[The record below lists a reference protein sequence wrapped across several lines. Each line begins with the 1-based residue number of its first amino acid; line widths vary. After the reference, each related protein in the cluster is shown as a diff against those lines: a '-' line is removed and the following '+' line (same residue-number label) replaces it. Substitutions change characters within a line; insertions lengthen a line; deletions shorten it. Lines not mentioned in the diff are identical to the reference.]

1 MTINQLPLTPAR
13 WRRLHPAFRVAL
25 RQALGSKHA
34 ILNREREPTLSR
46 KGTWQA
52 GTIGKL
58 LAQAEG

>member
-1 MTINQLPLTPAR
+1 MNQQPLTPAH
-13 WRRLHPAFRVAL
+13 WRRQHPAL
-25 RQALGSKHA
+25 RTELYQALGGKAA

-58 LAQAEG
+58 RAQAEG